1 MSPLVETTNPSVW
14 ISGNA
19 GLVEVVVV
27 RRKRKRL
34 ALVVET
40 DGEVQCRIPSRC
52 AQRTAETF
60 IFAHQDWILRT
71 IARMKDRVG
80 RPRPQYAEG
89 AAHYFLGQRYQLE
102 TCQNLQS
109 KAQVS
114 NSALLVRAAS
124 DDPTQIQKRLEDWYR
139 TQADLIFNQRLSA
152 LVECFS
158 LQMAS
163 SLKVRKMKAKWGS
176 CSQSGVITLNLWLIT
191 QDIKAIDYVILHE
204 LCHLKHFDHT
214 PAFYAYLAE
223 FMPDWRAR
231 KALLV

>member
-1 MSPLVETTNPSVW
+1 VSPLVETTNPSVW

-89 AAHYFLGQRYQLE
+89 AAHYFL
-102 TCQNLQS
+102 
-109 KAQVS
+109 
-114 NSALLVRAAS
+114 
-124 DDPTQIQKRLEDWYR
+124 
-139 TQADLIFNQRLSA
+139 
-152 LVECFS
+152 
-158 LQMAS
+158 
-163 SLKVRKMKAKWGS
+163 
-176 CSQSGVITLNLWLIT
+176 
-191 QDIKAIDYVILHE
+191 
-204 LCHLKHFDHT
+204 
-214 PAFYAYLAE
+214 
-223 FMPDWRAR
+223 
-231 KALLV
+231 

>member
-40 DGEVQCRIPSRC
+40 DGEVQCRIPARC
-52 AQRTAETF
+52 AQRTAEAF
-60 IFAHQDWILRT
+60 ILAHQDWILRT
-71 IARMKDRVG
+71 IARMKDHVG

-109 KAQVS
+109 KAQVR

-124 DDPTQIQKRLEDWYR
+124 DDPTQIQKRL
-139 TQADLIFNQRLSA
+139 
-152 LVECFS
+152 
-158 LQMAS
+158 
-163 SLKVRKMKAKWGS
+163 
-176 CSQSGVITLNLWLIT
+176 
-191 QDIKAIDYVILHE
+191 
-204 LCHLKHFDHT
+204 
-214 PAFYAYLAE
+214 
-223 FMPDWRAR
+223 
-231 KALLV
+231 

>member
-1 MSPLVETTNPSVW
+1 VSPLVETTNPSVW

-109 KAQVS
+109 KAQVR

-124 DDPTQIQKRLEDWYR
+124 DDPTFKNGLRIGIAPKQ
-139 TQADLIFNQRLSA
+139 TSFLINDCRPWLNASA
-152 LVECFS
+152 C
-158 LQMAS
+158 
-163 SLKVRKMKAKWGS
+163 R
-176 CSQSGVITLNLWLIT
+176 
-191 QDIKAIDYVILHE
+191 
-204 LCHLKHFDHT
+204 
-214 PAFYAYLAE
+214 
-223 FMPDWRAR
+223 WRP
-231 KALLV
+231 V